1 MMNLFSY
8 TLPFTKPEFY
18 VWAFCIGFN
27 IAMVLVFVLKSVES
41 SLVKKM
47 FDAGALSEDK
57 AVTIDSLGIFGKGLI
72 RFLLRDNSTLRKVI
86 LLANDQRVANEK
98 GKMPKIDFSSALF
111 YINEEQIERAESLKK
126 GAMKWYL
133 LPVFCA
139 VSIGL
144 TLFINFLMPI
154 FVNW

>member
-1 MMNLFSY
+1 MSFFLY
-8 TLPFTKPEFY
+8 TLPFTQPEFY

-27 IAMVLVFVLKSVES
+27 IAMILNFVLKSVEG
-41 SLVKKM
+41 SLLTKL
-47 FDAGALSEDK
+47 FEANALSKDN
-57 AVTIDSLGIFGKGLI
+57 AVTIDSLGVRGKAILK
-72 RFLLRDNSTLRKVI
+72 LLLKDNSSLRKTV
-86 LLANDQRVANEK
+86 LLSNDTRVADEK

-111 YINEEQIERAESLKK
+111 YINDEQLDRAESLKK

-139 VSIGL
+139 ISIGL
-144 TLFINFLMPI
+144 TLFINFIIPI